1 LCIVCSLAFSVS
13 LQSFKIQFFNT
24 LCCHFHYFELWN
36 TYIDTGTY
44 MLTIVIIEYNHV
56 SVSCRFLISV
66 EQQIVSVLHRFRA
79 GGDRG
84 STDSWGAHA
93 FAFML
98 VFFNSVIFCQT
109 SLILEY
115 GIFLRVLRVHGMWS
129 MIKLALYPV
138 SKS

>member
-1 LCIVCSLAFSVS
+1 MEIVEFS
-13 LQSFKIQFFNT
+13 
-24 LCCHFHYFELWN
+24 
-36 TYIDTGTY
+36 
-44 MLTIVIIEYNHV
+44 HV
-56 SVSCRFLISV
+56 SVSMSCRFPISV
-66 EQQIVSVLHRFRA
+66 EQQIVSVLHRFWA
-79 GGDRG
+79 GG

-98 VFFNSVIFCQT
+98 VFSNSVIFCQT